1 MLTYLPCP
9 FRGVFE
15 IRLLFHVLSSV
26 HLPPPIFTQV
36 TERSKAALGDLRP
49 GDVIISINGE
59 STAEMLNVEA
69 QNKIKQSSGQLQLQ
83 VDR

>member
-1 MLTYLPCP
+1 M
-9 FRGVFE
+9 
-15 IRLLFHVLSSV
+15 
-26 HLPPPIFTQV
+26 QV
-36 TERSKAALGDLRP
+36 TEHGKAALGDLRP

-59 STAEMLNVEA
+59 STSEMLNVEA